1 MSWRSKKQEVVARST
16 AEAEYRAMAV
26 GLCEMTWLKNLLAE
40 LRLFKGE
47 PLQLWCDNKSA
58 INIANNPV
66 QHDRTKHVEIDR
78 FFIKDQLNSGALQL
92 KYVKSGEQLADCL
105 TKGLGP
111 RVYEE
116 FCNKMGMVNIYRPS

>member
-1 MSWRSKKQEVVARST
+1 
-16 AEAEYRAMAV
+16 MAV
-26 GLCEMTWLKNLLAE
+26 GLCEKVWLRNLLAE
-40 LRLFKGE
+40 LWSFKGE
-47 PLQLWCDNKSA
+47 PLQRWCDNKSA
-58 INIANNPV
+58 INIANNPD

-111 RVYEE
+111 RVYDE
-116 FCNKMGMVNIYRPS
+116 FCYKMGMVNIYRPS